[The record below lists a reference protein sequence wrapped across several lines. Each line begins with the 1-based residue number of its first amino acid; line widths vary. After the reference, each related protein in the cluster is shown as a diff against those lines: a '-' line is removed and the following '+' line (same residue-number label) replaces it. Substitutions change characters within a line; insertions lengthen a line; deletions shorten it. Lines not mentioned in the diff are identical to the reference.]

1 MKENDKEDKNELNL
15 KESQNSES
23 DFEIPWGFEIEGED
37 NDSDEND
44 SEYQEKKI
52 ARALSIFKIKDY
64 LMMIFLLLSS
74 SVNFSI
80 LYIPLIVIGMSYI
93 FLLLKYTNHLNSMKR
108 KLEIISLIYSFLLLI
123 FKSIILGMIQ
133 NDNIDYDSYSY
144 IFNNLGIKLQ
154 KDKPRILEMLVCF
167 IGELI
172 LIIIS
177 VISIIISRIYKEIDF
192 DKKINSFSN
201 EKFVKKVKTIIYL
214 GYISIL
220 TYAIYNKSFLTIIYL
235 ISYQFLLIFKP
246 RLFNV

>member
-1 MKENDKEDKNELNL
+1 MKENDKEDENELNL

-44 SEYQEKKI
+44 SEYQEKKLT
-52 ARALSIFKIKDY
+52 RALSIFKIKDY

-123 FKSIILGMIQ
+123 FKSTILGMIQ

-167 IGELI
+167 IGELL

-177 VISIIISRIYKEIDF
+177 VISVIISRIY
-192 DKKINSFSN
+192 N
-201 EKFVKKVKTIIYL
+201 
-214 GYISIL
+214 
-220 TYAIYNKSFLTIIYL
+220 
-235 ISYQFLLIFKP
+235 
-246 RLFNV
+246 